1 MSYLNLFFIL
11 YWGYIFNI
19 SPFYKYKS
27 GDLMSK
33 EKQTQDALLEAIDI
47 AVENKLKKLGFNYY
61 VDGVIKSKNIDNTY
75 DVLINGTIY
84 KKVPSKNNFEYSV
97 NDVVQVLIKN
107 GNWNKKFIDDVSR
120 HNNSVSEK
128 IRNELTKDNVIDALG
143 YTPPEQDTNTTY
155 SDRDFVKSND
165 VYGQDSPNHTLRM
178 GWSGS
183 KFLLAVDHN
192 GGLQPNT
199 SNPTGEV
206 HQMYQ
211 KDDILNLVYPIG
223 SIYMSVNNV
232 SPAIFL
238 GGTWE
243 VWGSGKVPVG
253 VNTSETEFNSVEKT
267 GGAKTH
273 KLTTAQMPNH
283 THTLTPS
290 GTISDTSLTPSGSIS
305 TKSLTGEFWNMVTQS
320 SATDMSANG
329 IFTSKIHDN
338 KAPHPSNTSYTEGNK
353 DAVGIDASHNHTFT
367 GTSASH
373 NHTFTGTQGT
383 TSESGSGSAHNNL
396 QPYITCYMWKR
407 VS

>member
-1 MSYLNLFFIL
+1 
-11 YWGYIFNI
+11 
-19 SPFYKYKS
+19 
-27 GDLMSK
+27 MSK

-47 AVENKLKKLGFNYY
+47 AVENKLKKLNFNYY
-61 VDGVIKSKNIDNTY
+61 VDGVIKSKNTDNTY
-75 DVLINGTIY
+75 NVLINGTIY
-84 KKVPSKNNFEYSV
+84 KKVPSKNNFQYSI
-97 NDVVQVLIKN
+97 NDVVQILIKN

-120 HNNSVSEK
+120 HNKSASEK
-128 IRNELTKDNVIDALG
+128 IRNEITKKNVIDALG
-143 YTPPEQDTNTTY
+143 YTPPKQDTNTTY

-199 SNPTGEV
+199 SNPTGAV

-232 SPAIFL
+232 SPATFL

-243 VWGSGKVPVG
+243 VWGSGRVPVG
-253 VNTSETEFNSVEKT
+253 VNTDDSNFDTVEKT
-267 GGAKTH
+267 GGAKTII
-273 KLTTAQMPNH
+273 LTTSQMPKH

-290 GTISDTSLTPSGSIS
+290 GTISTTNN
-305 TKSLTGEFWNMVTQS
+305 LTGEFWNMMVQS
-320 SATDMSANG
+320 SKQSMSANG
-329 IFTSKIHDN
+329 IFTESVHDSNIPVAKGGTEYLSKANGETTQD
-338 KAPHPSNTSYTEGNK
+338 K
-353 DAVGIDASHNHTFT
+353 DAVSIDANHNHTFT
-367 GTSASH
+367 G
-373 NHTFTGTQGT
+373 NQGT

>member
-1 MSYLNLFFIL
+1 
-11 YWGYIFNI
+11 
-19 SPFYKYKS
+19 
-27 GDLMSK
+27 MSK

-61 VDGVIKSKNIDNTY
+61 VDGVIKSKNTDNTY
-75 DVLINGTIY
+75 NVLINGTIY
-84 KKVPSKNNFEYSV
+84 KKVPSKNNFQYSI

-120 HNNSVSEK
+120 HNNSV
-128 IRNELTKDNVIDALG
+128 
-143 YTPPEQDTNTTY
+143 
-155 SDRDFVKSND
+155 RDFVKSND

-199 SNPTGEV
+199 SNPTGAV

-232 SPAIFL
+232 SPATFL

-267 GGAKTH
+267 GGAKTIT
-273 KLTTAQMPNH
+273 LTTSQMPKH

-290 GTISDTSLTPSGSIS
+290 GTISTTNN
-305 TKSLTGEFWNMVTQS
+305 LTGEFWNMMVQS
-320 SATDMSANG
+320 SKQSMSANG
-329 IFTSKIHDN
+329 IFTASVHD
-338 KAPHPSNTSYTEGNK
+338 SNIPVAKGGTSYLSKADGETNEDK
-353 DAVGIDASHNHTFT
+353 DAVSIDANHNHTFT
-367 GTSASH
+367 G
-373 NHTFTGTQGT
+373 NQGT